1 MTNWSRI
8 RRTGDHFVTDYRA
21 GAARYGRG
29 MSDVQTTD
37 NAEQHR
43 YEARVDGELAG
54 FAAYVAADDLIMFT
68 HTEVFEA
75 FEGKGVGSALA
86 RGALDAVRADGSRK
100 VLPRCPFIRGWIEKH
115 PDYQDLVD
123 STF

>member
-1 MTNWSRI
+1 M
-8 RRTGDHFVTDYRA
+8 GDVVVTDNP
-21 GAARYGRG
+21 GASRF
-29 MSDVQTTD
+29 
-37 NAEQHR
+37 
-43 YEARVDGELAG
+43 EAHLDGELAG
-54 FAAYVAADDLIMFT
+54 FAAYQAADDLIMFT
-68 HTEVFEA
+68 HTEVDDA
-75 FEGKGVGSALA
+75 FEGEGVGSALA

>member
-1 MTNWSRI
+1 
-8 RRTGDHFVTDYRA
+8 
-21 GAARYGRG
+21 
-29 MSDVQTTD
+29 MSDVVVTD
-37 NAEQHR
+37 NPGSSR
-43 YEARVDGELAG
+43 FEAHLDGELAG
-54 FAAYVAADDLIMFT
+54 FSAYQAADDLIMFT

-86 RGALDAVRADGSRK
+86 RGALDAVRADGTRK